1 VDVDVPKRTP
11 IDGSNPPNFEPPKF
25 EPPKFEPPRFEPP
38 EVPTA
43 VPEPSPVIITHPVT
57 EVPAIVEAPVPVAII
72 EVPAAPQPVAVP
84 AAPPEV
90 VPQAATISLT
100 SRIGTGTVAL
110 TLIIIVLIS
119 GVWFY
124 ANRLGSH
131 LTNRRNNHA

>member
-1 VDVDVPKRTP
+1 VDIATP
-11 IDGSNPPNFEPPKF
+11 
-25 EPPKFEPPRFEPP
+25 
-38 EVPTA
+38 
-43 VPEPSPVIITHPVT
+43 PVT
-57 EVPAIVEAPVPVAII
+57 EVPAIVEAPASVLVAII
-72 EVPAAPQPVAVP
+72 EVPAAPPPVVVP

-100 SRIGTGTVAL
+100 SRVGTGTVAL

>member
-25 EPPKFEPPRFEPP
+25 EPPKFEPPETPP
-38 EVPTA
+38 A
-43 VPEPSPVIITHPVT
+43 VPEPAPVVIATPAVT